1 MLFLIFISKKPCEVL
16 FLDSVIEDVRVRKIL
31 DSRGNPTVEVDII
44 TWNGFGRA
52 SAPSGASTGSREV
65 ASFPK
70 GGVDQVISEV
80 EDVISSEL
88 IGMAAEDISDI
99 DSVLKEIDGTDN
111 MSAIGGNTT
120 VAVSMAAAKAA
131 AMSYNLPLYA
141 FLGGNFVNEM
151 PYPLGNMM
159 NGGAHAGPNAP
170 DIQEFLVVPIGA
182 ANMTEAVFANVA
194 VHKKLKELIARKD
207 SNFTGGKGD
216 EGGWIPNI
224 TNDQALEIQSQ
235 ACQEVGDELGFAI
248 RPGLD
253 MASSEFWDAKAGK
266 YVYGQDGIERDVGEQ
281 VEYVKD
287 LIETYNM
294 IYVEDPFDEKD
305 FEGFAE
311 LTSKVGKRCRIC
323 GDDLFVTNSE
333 ILSEGIEKKAANAII
348 IKPNQIGSLSETY
361 KTVKLAKENDVMPVV
376 SHRSGETTDETIAHL
391 AVAFGAPMIKTGAI
405 GGERIAKLNEL
416 IRIEE
421 ELSNPR
427 MAKLF

>member
-1 MLFLIFISKKPCEVL
+1 M
-16 FLDSVIEDVRVRKIL
+16 DSVIEDVRVRKIL

-52 SAPSGASTGSREV
+52 AAPSGASTGSREV
-65 ASFPK
+65 VSFPE

-80 EDVISSEL
+80 EDLISSEL
-88 IGMAAEDISDI
+88 IGIAAEDIEDI
-99 DSVLKEIDGTDN
+99 DEVLKEIDGTDN

-131 AMSYNLPLYA
+131 AMSYGLPLYN
-141 FLGGNFVNEM
+141 FLGGNFVQEM

-170 DIQEFLVVPIGA
+170 DIQEFLVVPVGA
-182 ANMTEAVFANVA
+182 NDVAEAVFANVA
-194 VHKKLKELIARKD
+194 VHKRLKELISKKD
-207 SNFTGGKGD
+207 PNFTGGKGD

-224 TNDQALEIQSQ
+224 TNDQALEIQAQ
-235 ACQEVGDELGFAI
+235 ACEEVGDELGILI

-253 MASSEFWDAKAGK
+253 MASSEFWDSEKEK
-266 YVYGQDGIERDVGEQ
+266 YVYGQDNIERDVGEQ

-294 IYVEDPFDEKD
+294 FYVEDPFDEKD
-305 FEGFAE
+305 FEGFSE
-311 LTSKVGKRCRIC
+311 LTAKVGKKCLIC
-323 GDDLFVTNSE
+323 GDDLFVTNSN
-333 ILSEGIEKKAANAII
+333 ILEEGIKQKAANAII
-348 IKPNQIGSLSETY
+348 IKPNQIGSLTETY
-361 KTVKLAKENDVMPVV
+361 KTVKLAKENNILPVV
-376 SHRSGETTDETIAHL
+376 SHRSGETCDETIAHL
-391 AVAFGAPMIKTGAI
+391 AVAFGAPLIKTGAI

-427 MAKLF
+427 MNDLI

>member
-1 MLFLIFISKKPCEVL
+1 M
-16 FLDSVIEDVRVRKIL
+16 DSVIEDVRVRKIL

-52 SAPSGASTGSREV
+52 AAPSGASTGSREV
-65 ASFPK
+65 VSFPE

-80 EDVISSEL
+80 EDLISSEL
-88 IGMAAEDISDI
+88 IGIAAEDIEDI
-99 DSVLKEIDGTDN
+99 DEVLKEIDGTDN

-131 AMSYNLPLYA
+131 AMSYGLPLYN
-141 FLGGNFVNEM
+141 FLGGNFVQEM

-170 DIQEFLVVPIGA
+170 DIQEFLVVPVGA
-182 ANMTEAVFANVA
+182 NDMAEAVFANVA
-194 VHKKLKELIARKD
+194 VHKRLKELISKKD
-207 SNFTGGKGD
+207 PNFTGGKGD

-224 TNDQALEIQSQ
+224 TNDQALEIQAQ
-235 ACQEVGDELGFAI
+235 ACEEVGDELGILI

-253 MASSEFWDAKAGK
+253 MASSEFWDSEKEK
-266 YVYGQDGIERDVGEQ
+266 YVYGQDNIERDVGEQ

-294 IYVEDPFDEKD
+294 FYVEDPFDEKD
-305 FEGFAE
+305 FEGFSE
-311 LTSKVGKRCRIC
+311 LTAKVGKKCLIC
-323 GDDLFVTNSE
+323 GDDLFVTNSN
-333 ILSEGIEKKAANAII
+333 ILEEGIKQKAANAII
-348 IKPNQIGSLSETY
+348 IKPNQIGSLTETY
-361 KTVKLAKENDVMPVV
+361 KTVKLAKENNILPVV
-376 SHRSGETTDETIAHL
+376 SHRSGETCDETIAHL
-391 AVAFGAPMIKTGAI
+391 AVAFGAPLIKTGAI

-427 MAKLF
+427 MNDLI